1 VLVNPNNRLV
11 SEADIRR
18 AQTAAQRLG
27 LVEVIVVN
35 GGTEKEIETGAL
47 AIPDP
52 VASENLRFVRIDG
65 VARQG
70 SAAR

>member
-52 VASENLRFVRIDG
+52 LATASMSTGRAVSRLDRRP
-65 VARQG
+65 
-70 SAAR
+70 